1 MKLERRFTKGADVRA
16 KGTDDKPAIE
26 GYAAVFNEDYVLY
39 EDSGCRFVESIKP
52 GAFSRVLEEKQDTR
66 CLFNHQPDNV
76 LGRTT
81 NKTLR
86 MVQDRQG
93 LSYDNDLD
101 IRTSIAQNVRCF
113 VQRGDVTGCSFAFR
127 VSKQSW
133 REEEQDGGK
142 MTVYTRVI
150 EEIGELYDVGPVT
163 YPAYEGTSVGARGAG
178 ALARELRSALWAE
191 GIPAEIREKIRAK
204 IQARADVVTQARA
217 ALAHKAR
224 AHADRTKPAED
235 RDPADHIKKL
245 QQGPFGKGLYQ
256 QAIEALEDSH
266 FGHRGR
272 QPAGSRRGGRG
283 A

>member
-178 ALARELRSALWAE
+178 ALARELRSAAWAE

-204 IQARADVVTQARA
+204 IQARADVVTGGDIPDGSDGDDDEQRCNCRCDACSGCTQRSAHPRSEVVSLNLARA
-217 ALAHKAR
+217 RAL
-224 AHADRTKPAED
+224 TINAE
-235 RDPADHIKKL
+235 
-245 QQGPFGKGLYQ
+245 
-256 QAIEALEDSH
+256 LEL
-266 FGHRGR
+266 
-272 QPAGSRRGGRG
+272 
-283 A
+283 